1 MFYCSIQNCKLGLH
15 LPLDKSSWE
24 GGIVT
29 GLTNK
34 PPDKNE
40 ETDEK
45 PNKPGN
51 NRDSLILK
59 SFCNGVGIALS

>member
-29 GLTNK
+29 GLSNK

-40 ETDEK
+40 DTDE
-45 PNKPGN
+45 NS
-51 NRDSLILK
+51 DSEYIY
-59 SFCNGVGIALS
+59 